1 MPNSSDFNRFS
12 VNPVNID
19 ISRSMFNMDHSV
31 KFSCNV
37 GDVIPFDVIEVLP
50 GDTFEVDTTKVVRLQ
65 PLVAPI
71 MDEVIMDVYYFFVP
85 NRLVWN
91 HWINFMGENTESSWA
106 PTTEYNIPQIR
117 IPNGGFVQGTIADY
131 MGVPIKSGS
140 QTTISALPFRAYA
153 LICDQ
158 WFRSEAVMD
167 PVHVHVDDTTRLGVN
182 TGDQVTDIE
191 LGGQP
196 FVACKFFD
204 YFTSA
209 LPSPQRG
216 NPVAI
221 PVVGQD
227 IWSPVMSIDSANYPD
242 YYIDPH
248 PYKVGRPVFEGQS
261 PIHFNRNVDG
271 YHTDIAISSTGR
283 KNLVGIAPDSAHQG
297 DGYLSQTSTN
307 SDFTV
312 AQPIYLDNLFAFT
325 QQANFNAVSIND
337 LRTAFAIQKYLEK
350 SARYGGRYIEHIK
363 AFFNVDSPD
372 ARLQRSEYLG
382 GSRLSLNI
390 NQVENQ
396 ALNTDAPL
404 GHVGGMSVS
413 ADSHSDFT
421 KSFTEDGLLIGCA
434 VLRYHHTY
442 SQGLDRLWT
451 RKTVYEFYN
460 PVFAN
465 LGEQNIRKDEL
476 FLSNSASDNKSV
488 FGYQERWAEYR
499 YRPNRV
505 AGEMRPTADN
515 SLSMWHLADRYTEAP
530 TLSPSWLREDKTML
544 DRALAVTSS
553 VANQCI
559 CDFFIKMKATR
570 AMPLYSIPGL
580 VDHH

>member
-1 MPNSSDFNRFS
+1 MPNSKDFNRFS

-19 ISRSMFNMDHSV
+19 ISRSMFNMNHSV
-31 KFSCNV
+31 KFSGNV
-37 GDVIPFDVIEVLP
+37 GDVIPFDVTEVLP

-71 MDEVIMDVYYFFVP
+71 MDEVILDIYWFFVP

-91 HWINFMGENTESSWA
+91 HWVNFMGENTESAWS

-117 IPNGGFVQGTIADY
+117 IPENGFEQGTIADY
-131 MGVPIKSGS
+131 MGVPIKCGYG
-140 QTTISALPFRAYA
+140 TTVSALPFRAYA

-167 PVHVHVDDTTRLGVN
+167 PVHVHIDDTTRTGVN
-182 TGDQVTDIE
+182 TDNQVTDIE
-191 LGGQP
+191 LGGKP
-196 FVACKFFD
+196 FIACKFFD

-209 LPSPQRG
+209 LPTPQRG
-216 NPVAI
+216 NPVSLPLIDGTQTYA
-221 PVVGQD
+221 PVVGIPPYGSQ
-227 IWSPVMSIDSANYPD
+227 YRQ
-242 YYIDPH
+242 H
-248 PYKVGRPVFEGQS
+248 PNADGQVKNGWTR
-261 PIHFNRNVDG
+261 PIHYSTVDESVMPNVYKGLDYESVLTTTSG
-271 YHTDIAISSTGR
+271 GETMAGTS
-283 KNLVGIAPDSAHQG
+283 DSVTTLDYA
-297 DGYLSQTSTN
+297 
-307 SDFTV
+307 F
-312 AQPIYLDNLFAFT
+312 ADNLWTVLTPSTFSAI
-325 QQANFNAVSIND
+325 NVND

-396 ALNTDAPL
+396 TLNDSAPL

-413 ADSHSDFT
+413 ADSNSDFT
-421 KSFTEDGLLIGCA
+421 KSFTEDGLVIGCA

-442 SQGLDRLWT
+442 SQGLDRMWT
-451 RKTVYEFYN
+451 RKSLYDFYN

-465 LGEQNIRKDEL
+465 LGEQSIRKDEIYL
-476 FLSNSASDNKSV
+476 DSLSTQNEST

-515 SLSMWHLADRYTEAP
+515 SLSMWHLGDNYSDVP
-530 TLSPSWLREDKTML
+530 TLSPDWLREDKTML
-544 DRALAVTSS
+544 DRALAVTSD

-559 CDFFIKMKATR
+559 CDFYIQMKATR
-570 AMPLYSIPGL
+570 PMPLYSIPGL
-580 VDHH
+580 IDHH

>member
-1 MPNSSDFNRFS
+1 MPNSKDFNRFS

-19 ISRSMFNMDHSV
+19 ISRSIFNMDHSI

-37 GDVIPFDVIEVLP
+37 GEVIPFEVTEVLP

-71 MDEVIMDVYYFFVP
+71 MDEVIMDVYWFFVP

-91 HWINFMGENTESSWA
+91 HWINFMGENTESAWT
-106 PTTEYNIPQIR
+106 PQTEYNIPLIR
-117 IPNGGFVQGTIADY
+117 IPTGGFNQGTIADY
-131 MGVPIKSGS
+131 MGVPIKSGA
-140 QTTISALPFRAYA
+140 TTFISALPFRAYA
-153 LICDQ
+153 LVCDQ
-158 WFRSEAVMD
+158 WFRSEAIMN
-167 PVHVHVDDTTRLGVN
+167 PVHVHTDDTTRAGVN

-191 LGGQP
+191 LGGKP
-196 FVACKFFD
+196 FIACKFFD
-204 YFTSA
+204 YYTSA

-216 NPVAI
+216 NPVEIPIITGSSYA
-221 PVVGQD
+221 PVVSVDPSD
-227 IWSPVMSIDSANYPD
+227 IGTSHPQSAGRDVRDFHSPL
-242 YYIDPH
+242 
-248 PYKVGRPVFEGQS
+248 KF
-261 PIHFNRNVDG
+261 
-271 YHTDIAISSTGR
+271 STA
-283 KNLVGIAPDSAHQG
+283 KNNSGTYNDNFGASTTQYLVGINNVENSANIG
-297 DGYLSQTSTN
+297 NATWKSQASLTAYNDYGLYPSNLYADMYFADFN
-307 SDFTV
+307 SVTV
-312 AQPIYLDNLFAFT
+312 
-325 QQANFNAVSIND
+325 ND

-382 GSRLSLNI
+382 GSRISLNI

-396 ALNTDAPL
+396 SLNTDAPL
-404 GHVGGMSVS
+404 GHVGGMSVT
-413 ADSHSDFT
+413 ADSNSDFT

-442 SQGLDRLWT
+442 SQGLDRMWT
-451 RKTVYEFYN
+451 RKSVYDFYN

-465 LGEQNIRKDEL
+465 LGEQGIRKDEL
-476 FLSNSASDNKSV
+476 FLTNDSIANSSV
-488 FGYQERWAEYR
+488 FGYQEIWAEYR

-515 SLSMWHLADRYTEAP
+515 SLAMWHLGDKYTSAP
-530 TLSPSWLREDKTML
+530 TLSPAWLREDKAML

-559 CDFFIKMKATR
+559 CDFYINMKATR
-570 AMPLYSIPGL
+570 PMPLYSIPGL
-580 VDHH
+580 IDHH

>member
-1 MPNSSDFNRFS
+1 MPNSKDFNRFAM
-12 VNPVNID
+12 NPVNID

-31 KFSCNV
+31 KFSCDV
-37 GDVIPFDVIEVLP
+37 GEVIPFDVTEVLP

-71 MDEVIMDVYYFFVP
+71 MDEVIMDVYWFFVP

-91 HWINFMGENTESSWA
+91 HWINFMGENTESAWA
-106 PTTEYNIPQIR
+106 PSTEYNIPTIK
-117 IPNGGFVQGTIADY
+117 IPTGGFEQGTVADY
-131 MGVPIKSGS
+131 MGVPIKTGAGS
-140 QTTISALPFRAYA
+140 FINAMPFRAYA

-167 PVHVHVDDTTRLGVN
+167 PVHVHTDDVTRTGVN
-182 TGDQVTDIE
+182 TGNQITDIE
-191 LGGQP
+191 LGGKP
-196 FVACKFFD
+196 FIACKFFD
-204 YFTSA
+204 YFTSG

-216 NPVAI
+216 APVSLPLIDSNNLAF
-221 PVVGQD
+221 PVVGVPTD
-227 IWSPVMSIDSANYPD
+227 SELYETHPNSIGMIETDWTA
-242 YYIDPH
+242 
-248 PYKVGRPVFEGQS
+248 
-261 PIHFNRNVDG
+261 PIHFNELDGSNPGSHYYPPAPTTGKYNPIGNTSSDG
-271 YHTDIAISSTGR
+271 YARYISAQTGS
-283 KNLVGIAPDSAHQG
+283 VADSH
-297 DGYLSQTSTN
+297 SEV
-307 SDFTV
+307 FV
-312 AQPIYLDNLFAFT
+312 DNLFAYLNPDSFT
-325 QQANFNAVSIND
+325 SVSVND

-396 ALNTDAPL
+396 AMTNDAPL

-413 ADSHSDFT
+413 ADSNSDFT
-421 KSFTEDGLLIGCA
+421 KSFTEDGLIIGCA

-442 SQGLDRLWT
+442 SQGLDRMWT
-451 RKTVYEFYN
+451 RKTTYDYYN

-465 LGEQNIRKDEL
+465 LGEQGIRKDEL
-476 FLSNSASDNKSV
+476 YLPSNSMDPSV
-488 FGYQERWAEYR
+488 FAYQERWAEYR

-515 SLSMWHLADRYTEAP
+515 SLSMWHLGDKYTQSP
-530 TLSPSWLREDKTML
+530 TLSPEWLREDKTML
-544 DRALAVTSS
+544 DRCLAVTSS
-553 VANQCI
+553 QANQCI
-559 CDFFIKMKATR
+559 CDFYVQMKATR
-570 AMPLYSIPGL
+570 PMPLYSIPGL
-580 VDHH
+580 IDHH